1 MSNEEILK
9 NFLEIIDEQED
20 FEVQENDGEIS
31 IIYTKRAKN
40 EKTGEEEEKTF
51 EISTFLIP
59 VEEKVYVTKDDQ
71 YSEQTL
77 YLYNNG
83 QMSVAFN
90 RSSVSVC
97 SRAYYVRRF
106 GGKVFC
112 EFTYEIWKL
121 FFDLYYIALK
131 EVPVKKV
138 YIGNGWI
145 ENNTKFIHGDFI
157 VGKNKIIHRTF
168 EEDCEV
174 EIIASQGEHKFVLR
188 ILENLSNNKFAIISI
203 VLFYL
208 LSLLKS
214 RFYESH
220 QFSPMFSLAIIGK
233 TGSRKT
239 STARPLINPTKNKD
253 CECSF
258 TDSMSL
264 ITRKFKKNLNG
275 CTLVDDFKINSTANN
290 DRMERIIRLCG
301 DDTSNG
307 GIVVGGRPDE
317 TVTTGLALFTGEEYP
332 KLQSS
337 SFPRMLMLSFDENT
351 INNTVLTELVDNID
365 KYNSFIHCFIQY
377 IMNVNEFDKEF
388 ITKVEN
394 ERKRYAEIT
403 YEHHLHGRYP
413 EMLAWM
419 SVMWDYMNEFFSI
432 SGIELDFDY
441 KKELLSHII
450 KQHNKF
456 ERDPVTLFIRAFFEL
471 KDSNRIRVI
480 DYSQKGNSDFDVL
493 ERSDEYFIK
502 KDVVFKKVI
511 KLLKEEGIELNI
523 TEKALLKALKEQDL
537 IGTHRSNLNTHEIKI
552 NSYINGKQINSVTGY
567 NLKKHI
573 LNDIGGKIDES

>member
-1 MSNEEILK
+1 MSNEEILQ
-9 NFLEIIDEQED
+9 NFLGIIDEIEN

-31 IIYTKRAKN
+31 ILYTKRVKN
-40 EKTGEEEEKTF
+40 KQSGEEEEETF

-59 VEEKVYVTKDDQ
+59 VEEKVCVTKDDQ

-77 YLYNNG
+77 HLYNKG
-83 QMSVAFN
+83 ELSAAFK
-90 RSSVSVC
+90 RDPVSVYS
-97 SRAYYVRRF
+97 SRYYKKRF

-121 FFDLYYIALK
+121 FFQLYNIALK
-131 EVPVKKV
+131 EAPGKV
-138 YIGNGWI
+138 IYKGIGWL
-145 ENNTKFIHGDFI
+145 ENNSKFLHGNFI
-157 VGKNKIIHRTF
+157 VSRDTIIRCIP
-168 EEDCEV
+168 EQND
-174 EIIASQGEHKFVLR
+174 EIFMVDRQDVCIFVSR
-188 ILENLSNNKFAIISI
+188 IIENLSNNKFAIITI

-214 RFYESH
+214 RFYEAYR
-220 QFSPMFSLAIIGK
+220 FSPMFSLAIIGE

-239 STARPLINPTKNKD
+239 SSARPLVNPTKNKD
-253 CECSF
+253 FECSF

-290 DRMERIIRLCG
+290 ERMERIIRLCG

-307 GIVVGGRPDE
+307 GVVIGGRPDE
-317 TVTTGLALFTGEEYP
+317 VITTGLALFTGEENP
-332 KLQSS
+332 NLQSS
-337 SFPRMLMLSFDENT
+337 SIPRLLMIYFDENT

-377 IMNVNEFDKEF
+377 IINVNDFDKEF
-388 ITKVEN
+388 ITRVEN
-394 ERKRYAEIT
+394 ERKKYAEIT

-456 ERDPVTLFIRAFFEL
+456 ERDPVSLFVRAFFEL
-471 KDSNRIRVI
+471 KDSNRLRVV
-480 DYSQKGNSDFDVL
+480 DYSLKSSCDFDVL
-493 ERSDEYFIK
+493 ERSDQYFVK
-502 KDVVFKKVI
+502 RNVVFKKVM
-511 KLLKEEGIELNI
+511 KFLSDEGITLNI
-523 TEKALLKALKEQDL
+523 TEKALIKELRAQGL
-537 IGTHRSNLNTHEIKI
+537 IGAHRSNLNTDEVKI
-552 NSYINGKQINSVTGY
+552 NSTINGKYIHGVTGY
-567 NLKKHI
+567 NLKKHL
-573 LNDIGGKIDES
+573 LNEFGGNLNE

>member
-40 EKTGEEEEKTF
+40 EKTGEEEEKRF

-59 VEEKVYVTKDDQ
+59 VEERIYVTKNDQ

-77 YLYNNG
+77 HLYYNG
-83 QMSVAFN
+83 NLSAAFK
-90 RSSVSVC
+90 RDSVSVHS
-97 SRAYYVRRF
+97 SRYYIRRF

-157 VGKNKIIHRTF
+157 VSKNKIMHRTF
-168 EEDCEV
+168 EKDCKV
-174 EIIASQGEHKFVLR
+174 EIIARQGEHKFVLK

-214 RFYESH
+214 RFYEYCR
-220 QFSPMFSLAIIGK
+220 FSPMFSLTIIGE

-239 STARPLINPTKNKD
+239 SSARPLANPTKSKD

-264 ITRKFKKNLNG
+264 ITRKFKKNSNG

-301 DDTSNG
+301 DDTSNA

-337 SFPRMLMLSFDENT
+337 SFPRMLMLSFDKDT

-377 IMNVNEFDKEF
+377 IMNVNDFDKEF

-450 KQHNKF
+450 RQHNKF
-456 ERDPVTLFIRAFFEL
+456 ERDPVTLFVRAFFDL
-471 KDSNRIRVI
+471 KDSNILRVI

-511 KLLKEEGIELNI
+511 KLLREEGIELNI

-552 NSYINGKQINSVTGY
+552 NSSINGKYINGITGF
-567 NLKKHI
+567 NLKKHL
-573 LNDIGGKIDES
+573 LNQMGGKNDD